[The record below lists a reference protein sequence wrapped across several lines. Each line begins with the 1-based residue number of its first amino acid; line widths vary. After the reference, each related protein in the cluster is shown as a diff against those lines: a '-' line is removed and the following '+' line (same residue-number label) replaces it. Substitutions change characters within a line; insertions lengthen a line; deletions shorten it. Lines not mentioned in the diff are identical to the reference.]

1 MNRHPLHPAIA
12 VLGLLLG
19 LGCLVPGAWA
29 SLRQDLPAAPGSQPQ
44 AVAGVPA
51 QESALA
57 PAQREIS
64 ELLALSARASF
75 NAHSAELALSALSAG
90 LDPAQRPV
98 ALFALGA
105 SGERAMRPRLESW
118 AVEGSPADRRAA
130 ILGLV
135 ESGFT
140 PIDRLVRLTRS
151 SLPEV
156 REAAMLSLARIPG
169 ESARAALDELCL
181 DGAPDPATAR
191 AARAFG
197 ADPLSAPNFE
207 TGRVLL
213 QLRWDAARRH
223 GLIDGQPWRARLLAD
238 LIADPQF
245 LDASVFGAASRLRR
259 TGIADH
265 FLEVALNPG
274 APERLRPVVNAI
286 PSELDRMV
294 QAGVWYPSTQEE
306 WAQILHEID
315 DRRLETLTMDLL
327 RQARAFPDLSAHAAV
342 LLLRGGSNEGL
353 SMLELDIASPDPR
366 RRERI
371 AEALGGTRQP
381 RYIDLLEALR
391 SDDDASVR
399 AAAVIAQLRLGH
411 VLSVEL
417 VRAILGGAPG
427 PERATI
433 VESLARLAYLPEI
446 AGLLCEYVEGFD
458 AQERISVAIALGRE
472 GNPREI
478 AVLRAALGED
488 VLRSPRGAHF
498 VQALVRIGAN
508 DEVGRLFDLFP
519 LEQKGDVNVEIV
531 LAMCARREP
540 AVLPILRAAIWQGPF
555 ERSVLAAALMQQ
567 VSGIDALRMEV
578 ERPPA
583 GARPADVRRVGYALG
598 SWGGALEVDRLGR
611 RRTAADPALQGA
623 LLGALAA
630 RTH

>member
-1 MNRHPLHPAIA
+1 MTP
-12 VLGLLLG
+12 
-19 LGCLVPGAWA
+19 W
-29 SLRQDLPAAPGSQPQ
+29 
-44 AVAGVPA
+44 
-51 QESALA
+51 
-57 PAQREIS
+57 QREIR

-90 LDPAQRPV
+90 VEASERPV

-118 AVEGSPADRRAA
+118 AVEGSASDRRAA

-140 PIDRLVRLTRS
+140 PIDRLLRLTRS

-156 REAAMLSLARIPG
+156 REASMLSLARIPG
-169 ESARAALDELCL
+169 AAARTALDELCQ
-181 DGAPDPATAR
+181 DGASDSASAR
-191 AARAFG
+191 AARAFVD
-197 ADPLSAPNFE
+197 DPLSSPRFE

-213 QLRWDAARRH
+213 KLRWDAARRY
-223 GLIDGQPWRARLLAD
+223 GLIDGQPWRARLEAD

-245 LDASVFGAASRLRR
+245 LDASIYGAASRLRR

-265 FLEVALNPG
+265 FLEVALGQGEP
-274 APERLRPVVNAI
+274 ARLRSVVNAI
-286 PSELDRMV
+286 PNELDRMV
-294 QAGVWYPSTQEE
+294 ESGVWFPSTQEE

-315 DRRLETLTMDLL
+315 ERRLEGLMMHVL

-353 SMLELDIASPDPR
+353 SMLELDIASSDPR

-371 AEALGGTRQP
+371 AEALGGTRQS
-381 RYIDLLEALR
+381 RYVYLLESLR
-391 SDDDASVR
+391 ADTDEQVR
-399 AAAVIAQLRLGH
+399 AAALIALLRLGH

-417 VRAILGGAPG
+417 VRSTLAGEAG
-427 PERATI
+427 PERAAI
-433 VESLARLAYLPEI
+433 VGSLTRLAYLPEI
-446 AGLLCEYVEGFD
+446 AGLLSDYVDGFD
-458 AQERISVAIALGRE
+458 TQERLAVAIALGRE

-478 AVLRAALGED
+478 AALRAALGET
-488 VLRSPRGAHF
+488 LLHSPRGAAY

-508 DEVGRLFDLFP
+508 DEVARLFDLFP
-519 LEQKGDVNVEIV
+519 LERANDVNVEIFM
-531 LAMCARREP
+531 AMCARREP
-540 AVLPILRAAIWQGPF
+540 AALPILRAALWQGPF

-567 VSGIDALRMEV
+567 VAGIDALRMEI
-578 ERPPA
+578 ERPPK
-583 GARPADVRRVGYALG
+583 GAHPAAIRRVGYALG
-598 SWGGALEVDRLGR
+598 SWGGTLEVDRLGR

-623 LLGALAA
+623 MLGALAA